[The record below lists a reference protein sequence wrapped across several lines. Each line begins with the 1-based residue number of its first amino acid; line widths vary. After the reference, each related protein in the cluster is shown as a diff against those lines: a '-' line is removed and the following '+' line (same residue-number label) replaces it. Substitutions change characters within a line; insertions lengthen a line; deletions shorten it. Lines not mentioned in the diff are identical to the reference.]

1 MLTSLLRIDAS
12 TANSKG
18 KYNYTLYLAS
28 PLLVKTNN
36 YYDYNAND
44 HENVTDSTILRAAI
58 TGSQTNLFARYS
70 GYKKV
75 RMVFSWPKDLLL
87 SDPRPGSSKSD
98 PLTVDT
104 RLANQRGTY
113 DITLYDAAP
122 RLGKTLKI
130 S

>member
-1 MLTSLLRIDAS
+1 
-12 TANSKG
+12 
-18 KYNYTLYLAS
+18 
-28 PLLVKTNN
+28 
-36 YYDYNAND
+36 
-44 HENVTDSTILRAAI
+44 
-58 TGSQTNLFARYS
+58 
-70 GYKKV
+70 
-75 RMVFSWPKDLLL
+75 MVFSWPKDLLL